1 MYLESCEIRNFR
13 GLRHLKV
20 EFEQG
25 STVMIGENAWGKSS
39 LLSALYLMLGQGK
52 IPVFEQADLYVPI
65 EMHLKGSKQEERS
78 SRALERSR
86 RGRRS
91 EHKDSANGNG
101 RPDKEDKKA
110 DKKSGKNGSAK
121 THREHAAEQQE
132 PKESSEPKER
142 PAIDFTA
149 PVPDDIANKAERAG
163 SAVSALAADASPSET
178 ACRCGFED
186 EPEESEESLNEMLS
200 APIRRLFMEDYEFVK
215 ADVFKAEAKY
225 LAIDLIFCEPA
236 PGIVA
241 RSRRLQ
247 KLNPAW
253 DQYSDGLQR
262 IHWQVLAHVRNG
274 TFITEHF
281 LLDRRGDVIECSAEA
296 LLKQIIQMNP
306 VLRVRDSRTLPEG
319 ITKPSADANEAEQE
333 LYEFSR
339 KLAELS
345 EDHDLNSRELVD
357 GLTALNE
364 LAGRYLSSYGHH
376 QHLFAR
382 SRNRNRSRSLEDMVV
397 RPVSLESLS
406 SLKNS
411 LKSDGLNKEKIL
423 AVLLTSALFISRG
436 DLPMDRL
443 ARPILILEDIEGRF
457 HPSLLLS
464 FWSVVENIPVQKIVT
479 TNSGDL
485 ISAIPLFSLRRLCR
499 QFYDTRCY
507 MVPDNCFNADDL
519 RRIAFH
525 IRINRPMTLFARC
538 WIFVEGET
546 EIWILN
552 EIAAILG
559 LSLPCEGI
567 RMVEFAQCGLH
578 PLMKLASSLGISFYV
593 LTDGDEAG
601 QRYGQTV
608 SAFVGRRRRDEHLT
622 VLPHLDIE
630 HFLYANGFA
639 RVFQDAAGVN
649 AAQRRSLHA
658 DKIIELA
665 IHKKSKPGMALAVVN
680 EMQQRGPES
689 VPALFVEMI
698 NKILKLA
705 QSEIGLD

>member
-39 LLSALYLMLGQGK
+39 LLSALYLMLGQGQ
-52 IPVFEQADLYVPI
+52 IPVFEKADLYVPI
-65 EMHLKGSKQEERS
+65 EMHFKSSKQEERS
-78 SRALERSR
+78 TRALERSR
-86 RGRRS
+86 RGLRS
-91 EHKDSANGNG
+91 DNKYGRSGNARLDKD
-101 RPDKEDKKA
+101 DKNKKN
-110 DKKSGKNGSAK
+110 SSAK
-121 THREHAAEQQE
+121 TARERRAELEEKQ
-132 PKESSEPKER
+132 ER
-142 PAIDFTA
+142 PALDFEA
-149 PVPDDIANKAERAG
+149 PLPESLAHKGGNPWAASPGASER
-163 SAVSALAADASPSET
+163 SSAADVPSEI
-178 ACRCGFED
+178 AARCGYEG

-200 APIRRLFMEDYEFVK
+200 EPIRNLFMEDYDFVK

-225 LAIDLIFCEPA
+225 LAIDLVFSEP
-236 PGIVA
+236 GQGVVA

-262 IHWQVLAHVRNG
+262 IHWQVLAREKDG

-281 LLDRRGDVIECSAEA
+281 LLDRHGDVIEGPTEEI
-296 LLKQIIQMNP
+296 LKQIIMMNP
-306 VLRVRDSRTLPEG
+306 VLRVRDSRTTPDD
-319 ITKPSADANEAEQE
+319 IAKPAAGAGEAAQE

-339 KLAELS
+339 RLAELS
-345 EDHDLNSRELVD
+345 EDQDLNSKELIE

-382 SRNRNRSRSLEDMVV
+382 SRNRNRSLEDMVV
-397 RPVSLESLS
+397 RPVSLESLT

-608 SAFVGRRRRDEHLT
+608 SGFVGRRRRDEHLT

-630 HFLYANGFA
+630 HFLYANGFSK
-639 RVFQDAAGVN
+639 VFQDAAGVN
-649 AAQRRSLHA
+649 AAQRRTLHA

-689 VPALFVEMI
+689 VPQLFVEMI
-698 NKILKLA
+698 QKILKLA
-705 QSEIGLD
+705 KSEIGLD